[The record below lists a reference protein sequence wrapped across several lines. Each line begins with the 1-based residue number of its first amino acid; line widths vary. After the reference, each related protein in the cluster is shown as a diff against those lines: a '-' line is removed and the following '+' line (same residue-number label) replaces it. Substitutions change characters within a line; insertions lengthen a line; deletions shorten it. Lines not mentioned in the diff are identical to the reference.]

1 MINFR
6 KNFIAESK
14 TQMFLDSVT
23 VFFDYACACKHGKNG
38 TLVYELDCLLNKWIF
53 KLETESYC
61 CIVLIKDVK
70 HFNLEIYEY
79 YRQHQ

>member
-1 MINFR
+1 
-6 KNFIAESK
+6 
-14 TQMFLDSVT
+14 MFLDSVT
-23 VFFDYACACKHGKNG
+23 VFLDYACACKHGKNG

-79 YRQHQ
+79 YIIIVNINREC